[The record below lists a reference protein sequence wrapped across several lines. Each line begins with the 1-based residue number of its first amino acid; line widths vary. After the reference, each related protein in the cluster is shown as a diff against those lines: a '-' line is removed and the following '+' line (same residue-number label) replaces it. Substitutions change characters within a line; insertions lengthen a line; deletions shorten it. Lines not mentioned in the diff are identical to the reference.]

1 MDHKQFS
8 RRVVGVM
15 VMLALLLT
23 FLCSNLY
30 TIQYTNGEEYA
41 AQSVAKVS
49 ETETV
54 AASRGNILDRN
65 GKVLVS
71 NQVSY
76 NVTLDLSLL
85 SNNKEKN
92 RCNTILA
99 LTQTATEMGVTWTD
113 TLPITTQPPFE
124 YTTENPFYTTSV
136 NEKGE
141 TEYNLTSL
149 GKLAVNQKWIQDPEE
164 QAEDSGEDEKTTEP
178 GLLDKIK
185 AFFGMGG
192 SQEETVE
199 EEPYRLPTAEELLGK
214 MCKTFDIAG
223 NGKVD
228 EKQAKANGETV
239 PTLNIGDMDPT
250 DARTIA
256 GILYELYY
264 RNRISS
270 WPPYTFATDVSIDF
284 ITRVKELS
292 LPGVEI
298 ETTSVRKYN
307 TESAAHLLGYT
318 GAITSETWPTYK
330 EKGGYTM
337 NDYVGITGAE
347 SAFESYLKGTSGTR
361 AIERN
366 ENGKIISS
374 QWLVDSETGESLAP
388 QPGQNVFLT
397 IDIDLQ
403 QQVEEILANGVAGL
417 QSKETE
423 GAACVVLDVNS
434 GDVLASA
441 SYPTYSLSTFR
452 QDYNTLKEDPLN
464 PLLNRALQGLYPPG
478 STFKMITAIAA
489 LELGIVEPNTQ
500 INDKGV
506 YTFYSSPQPKC
517 WIYNQH
523 RQTHGLQDVS
533 HAIMN
538 SCNYYFYEVGRLVG
552 IERLDQY
559 AAMFGLGQKTGIE
572 LTEQAGVVAS
582 PAFTESLGGTWHEGN
597 ILSVAIGQE
606 STQVTPIQL
615 ANYIA
620 TLVNGGTRYSTH
632 LLKTVKSNDFSQVT
646 YNYEPKVVGQVEM
659 EEENRQAVMEGMLLL
674 TTDGSVSSAF
684 KDVPVSVG
692 AKTGSAQVSAQTN
705 SNAVFVCFAPYD
717 DPQIAVAI
725 AVEHGGSGSEL
736 GKIAAQIVTA
746 YFSVQGEQGTITQ
759 ENTLVP

>member
-1 MDHKQFS
+1 MNHKQFS
-8 RRVVGVM
+8 RRVLGV
-15 VMLALLLT
+15 VVILAILLT

-30 TIQYTNGEEYA
+30 TIQYTNGADYA
-41 AQSVAKVS
+41 EQSVAKVS

-54 AASRGNILDRN
+54 SASRGNILDRN

-76 NVTLDLSLL
+76 NVTLDLNLL
-85 SNNKEKN
+85 GTGQE
-92 RCNTILA
+92 RCETILA
-99 LTQTATEMGVTWTD
+99 LTQTATEQGVTWTD

-124 YTTENPFYTTSV
+124 YTTENPFYTTST
-136 NEKGE
+136 NEEGE
-141 TEYNLTSL
+141 TVYNLTSL
-149 GKLAVNQKWIQDPEE
+149 GKLAVNQKWIKDPSE
-164 QAEDSGEDEKTTEP
+164 QTSDSGTEEEP

-185 AFFGMGG
+185 SFLGMGG
-192 SQEETVE
+192 NTETTE
-199 EEPYRLPTAEELLGK
+199 TQTEPEALPTAEELLGK
-214 MCKTFDIAG
+214 MCKSFDIAG
-223 NGKVD
+223 NGTVD
-228 EKQAKANGETV
+228 ESKAKENGKTV

-264 RNRISS
+264 RSRINS

-292 LPGVEI
+292 LSGVEI

-307 TESAAHLLGYT
+307 TEYAAHLLGYT
-318 GAITSETWPTYK
+318 GAITSDTWPTYK

-374 QWLVDSETGESLAP
+374 QWLTDTETGESMAP

-403 QQVEEILANGVAGL
+403 QQVEDILASGVAGL

-441 SYPTYSLSTFR
+441 SYPTYSLATFR
-452 QDYNTLKEDPLN
+452 EDYNTLRDDTLN

-478 STFKMITAIAA
+478 STFKMITAIGA
-489 LELGIVEPNTQ
+489 LQENIVEPSDK
-500 INDKGV
+500 INDEGRYK
-506 YTFYSSPQPKC
+506 YWPTPQPQC
-517 WIYNQH
+517 WIYRQH
-523 RQTHGLQDVS
+523 GGTHGLVNVTD
-533 HAIMN
+533 AIEV
-538 SCNYYFYEVGRLVG
+538 SCNYYFYDVGRRLG
-552 IERLDQY
+552 IELLDQY

-572 LTEQAGVVAS
+572 LEEKAGVVAS
-582 PAFTESLGGTWHEGN
+582 PEFTESLGGTWHEGN

-646 YNYEPKVVGQVEM
+646 YNYEPKVLSQVEM
-659 EEENRQAVMEGMLLL
+659 EDENLNAVKLGMLRL
-674 TTDGSVSSAF
+674 TTTGSLSSAF
-684 KDVPVSVG
+684 KDVPVPVG

-746 YFSVQGEQGTITQ
+746 YFSVQGEQGEITQ
-759 ENTLVP
+759 ENTLVS

>member
-8 RRVVGVM
+8 RRVVGVV

-30 TIQYTNGEEYA
+30 TIQYTNGPEYA

-85 SNNKEKN
+85 SNNEEKD
-92 RCNTILA
+92 RCDTILA
-99 LTQTATEMGVTWTD
+99 LTRTATEMGVTWTD

-124 YTTENPFYTTSV
+124 YTTEDPFYTTSV
-136 NEKGE
+136 DEDGK
-141 TEYNLTSL
+141 TVYNLTSL

-164 QAEDSGEDEKTTEP
+164 QAEAGESEKTAEP

-192 SQEETVE
+192 SQEETKE

-223 NGKVD
+223 DGKVD
-228 EKQAKANGETV
+228 EKQAQANGETV

-256 GILYELYY
+256 GILFELYY
-264 RNRISS
+264 RNRITS

-307 TESAAHLLGYT
+307 TEYAAHLLGYT

-374 QWLVDSETGESLAP
+374 QWLVDGETGESLAP

-403 QQVEEILANGVAGL
+403 EQVENILANGVAGL

-441 SYPTYSLSTFR
+441 SYPTYSLATFS
-452 QDYNTLKEDPLN
+452 QDYNDLAEDPLK

-489 LELGIVEPNTQ
+489 LELGIVEPDTQ

-506 YTFYSSPQPKC
+506 YTFYSSPQPQC
-517 WIYNQH
+517 WYY
-523 RQTHGLQDVS
+523 RQYRRTHGLQNVS
-533 HAIMN
+533 QAIMN
-538 SCNYYFYEVGRLVG
+538 SCNYYFYEVGRLIG
-552 IERLDQY
+552 IDLLDQY

-582 PAFTESLGGTWHEGN
+582 PEFTESLGGTWYEGN

-620 TLVNGGTRYSTH
+620 TLVNGGVRNATH
-632 LLKTVKSNDFSQVT
+632 LLKEVKSSDFTQVLYT
-646 YNYEPKVVGQVEM
+646 QEPEVLSTIDIQP
-659 EEENRQAVMEGMLLL
+659 ENLEAVKAGMLAL
-674 TTDGSVSSAF
+674 TTQGSVSNSF
-684 KDVPVSVG
+684 RDLPVQAG
-692 AKTGSAQVSAQTN
+692 AKTGSAQVSAQTE

-717 DPQIAVAI
+717 DPEIALSIV
-725 AVEHGGSGSEL
+725 VEHGGSGSEL
-736 GKIAAQIVTA
+736 GAIAADILSY
-746 YFSVQGEQGTITQ
+746 YFSAQETREEIPA
-759 ENTLVP
+759 ENTLIR

>member
-1 MDHKQFS
+1 MNHKQFS
-8 RRVVGVM
+8 RRVIGVV
-15 VMLALLLT
+15 VMLAILLT

-30 TIQYTNGEEYA
+30 TIQYTNGADYA
-41 AQSVAKVS
+41 EQSVAKVS

-54 AASRGNILDRN
+54 SASRGNILDRN

-76 NVTLDLSLL
+76 NVTLDLNLL
-85 SNNKEKN
+85 GNKEKN
-92 RCNTILA
+92 RCDTILS
-99 LTQTATEMGVTWTD
+99 LTQAATEQGITWTD

-124 YTTENPFYTTSV
+124 YTTADPFYTVSTDE
-136 NEKGE
+136 NGE
-141 TEYNLTSL
+141 TVYNLTSL
-149 GKLAVNQKWIQDPEE
+149 GKLAVEMKWIQDPSK
-164 QAEDSGEDEKTTEP
+164 QSSTDSTSEKKT
-178 GLLDKIK
+178 GLVDKIK
-185 AFFGMGG
+185 SFFGMGG
-192 SQEETVE
+192 SSETTQTQTDSKA
-199 EEPYRLPTAEELLGK
+199 LPTAEELLGL
-214 MCKTFDIAG
+214 MCKSFDIAG
-223 NGKVD
+223 DGKVD
-228 EKQAKANGETV
+228 ESQAKANGETV
-239 PTLNIGDMDPT
+239 PTLNIGDMSST

-264 RNRISS
+264 RSRVNS

-307 TESAAHLLGYT
+307 TEYAAHLLGYT
-318 GAITSETWPTYK
+318 GSITSDTWPTYK

-337 NDYVGITGAE
+337 NDTVGITGAE

-374 QWLVDSETGESLAP
+374 QWLTNTDTGESLAP

-403 QQVEEILANGVAGL
+403 QQVEDILASGVASL

-441 SYPTYSLSTFR
+441 SYPTYSLATFR
-452 QDYNTLKEDPLN
+452 QDYNTLRDNPLN

-478 STFKMITAIAA
+478 STFKMITAIGA
-489 LELGIVEPNTQ
+489 LEENIVEPDTL
-500 INDKGV
+500 IDDKGV
-506 YTFYSSPQPKC
+506 YTFYPSPQPKC

-523 RQTHGLQDVS
+523 HTTHGLQNVS
-533 HAIMN
+533 DAIKN
-538 SCNYYFYEVGRLVG
+538 SCNYYFYDVGRRLG
-552 IERLDQY
+552 IDLLDQY

-572 LTEQAGVVAS
+572 LEEKAGVVAS
-582 PAFTESLGGTWHEGN
+582 PAFTESLGGTWYEGN

-632 LLKTVKSNDFSQVT
+632 LLKTVKSNDFSEVT
-646 YNYEPKVVGQVEM
+646 YNYEPQVVSQIEIQD
-659 EEENRQAVMEGMLLL
+659 ENLEAVKLGMLEL
-674 TTDGSVSSAF
+674 TTSGSVSSAF
-684 KDVPVSVG
+684 KDVPVQVG

-746 YFSVQGEQGTITQ
+746 YFSVQGEQGEITQ

>member
-1 MDHKQFS
+1 MNHKQFS
-8 RRVVGVM
+8 RRVIGVV
-15 VMLALLLT
+15 VMLAILLT

-30 TIQYTNGEEYA
+30 TIQYTNGADYA
-41 AQSVAKVS
+41 EQSVAKVS

-54 AASRGNILDRN
+54 SASRGNILDRN

-76 NVTLDLSLL
+76 NVTLDLNLL
-85 SNNKEKN
+85 GTGQD
-92 RCNTILA
+92 RCNTLLA
-99 LTQTATEMGVTWTD
+99 LTQTATEQGIAWTD
-113 TLPITTQPPFE
+113 TLPITTQSPFE
-124 YTTENPFYTTSV
+124 YTTADPFYTTSTDE
-136 NEKGE
+136 NGE
-141 TEYNLTSL
+141 TVYNLTSL
-149 GKLAVNQKWIQDPEE
+149 GKLAVEMKWIQDPSKQSSTDSTSE
-164 QAEDSGEDEKTTEP
+164 QKP
-178 GLLDKIK
+178 GLVDKIK
-185 AFFGMGG
+185 SFFGMGG
-192 SQEETVE
+192 SSETTQTQTDSKA
-199 EEPYRLPTAEELLGK
+199 LPTAEELLGL
-214 MCKTFDIAG
+214 MCKSFDIAG
-223 NGKVD
+223 DGKVD
-228 EKQAKANGETV
+228 ESQAKANGETV
-239 PTLNIGDMDPT
+239 PTLNIGDMSST

-264 RNRISS
+264 RSRVNS

-307 TESAAHLLGYT
+307 TQYAAHLLGYT
-318 GAITSETWPTYK
+318 GPITRDTWSTYK

-337 NDYVGITGAE
+337 NDTVGITGAE
-347 SAFESYLKGTSGTR
+347 SAFESYLKGTSGQR

-374 QWLVDSETGESLAP
+374 QWLTNSETGESLAP

-403 QQVEEILANGVAGL
+403 QQVEDILASGVASL

-441 SYPTYSLSTFR
+441 SYPTYSLATFR
-452 QDYNTLKEDPLN
+452 QDYNTLRDDPLN

-478 STFKMITAIAA
+478 STFKMITAIGA
-489 LELGIVEPNTQ
+489 LEENKVTPTEQ
-500 INDKGV
+500 INDLGR
-506 YTFYSSPQPKC
+506 YTFYSSPQPQC
-517 WIYNQH
+517 WYF
-523 RQTHGLQDVS
+523 RQYGRTHGLQNVS
-533 HAIMN
+533 DAIMN
-538 SCNYYFYEVGRLVG
+538 SCNYYFYEVGRRLG
-552 IERLDQY
+552 IDLLDQY

-572 LTEQAGVVAS
+572 LTESAGVVAS
-582 PAFTESLGGTWHEGN
+582 PAFTESLGGTWYEGN

-632 LLKTVKSNDFSQVT
+632 LLKTVKSNDFSEVT
-646 YNYEPKVVGQVEM
+646 YNYEPQVVSQIEIQD
-659 EEENRQAVMEGMLLL
+659 ENLEAVKLGMLKL
-674 TTDGSVSSAF
+674 TTEGSVSSAF
-684 KDVPVSVG
+684 KDVPVQVG

-746 YFSVQGEQGTITQ
+746 YVSVQGEQGEITQ
-759 ENTLVP
+759 ENTLGP

>member
-1 MDHKQFS
+1 MNHKQFS
-8 RRVVGVM
+8 RRVIGVV
-15 VMLALLLT
+15 VMLAILLT

-30 TIQYTNGEEYA
+30 TIQYTNGADYA
-41 AQSVAKVS
+41 EQSVAKVS

-54 AASRGNILDRN
+54 SASRGNILDRN

-76 NVTLDLSLL
+76 NVTLDLNLL
-85 SNNKEKN
+85 GTGQD
-92 RCNTILA
+92 RCNTLLA
-99 LTQTATEMGVTWTD
+99 LTQTATEQGIAWTD
-113 TLPITTQPPFE
+113 TLPITTQSPFE
-124 YTTENPFYTTSV
+124 YTTADPFYTTSTDE
-136 NEKGE
+136 NGE
-141 TEYNLTSL
+141 TVYNLTSL
-149 GKLAVNQKWIQDPEE
+149 GKLAVEMKWIQDPSK
-164 QAEDSGEDEKTTEP
+164 QSSTDSTSEKKT
-178 GLLDKIK
+178 GLVDKIK
-185 AFFGMGG
+185 SFFGMGG
-192 SQEETVE
+192 SSETTQTQTDSKA
-199 EEPYRLPTAEELLGK
+199 LPTAEELLGL
-214 MCKTFDIAG
+214 MCKSFDIAG
-223 NGKVD
+223 DGKVD
-228 EKQAKANGETV
+228 ESQAKANGETV
-239 PTLNIGDMDPT
+239 PTLNIGDMSST

-264 RNRISS
+264 RSRVNS

-307 TESAAHLLGYT
+307 TEYAAHLLGYT
-318 GAITSETWPTYK
+318 GSITSDTWPTYK

-337 NDYVGITGAE
+337 NDTVGITGAE

-374 QWLVDSETGESLAP
+374 QWLTNTDTGESLAP

-403 QQVEEILANGVAGL
+403 QQVEDILASGVASL

-441 SYPTYSLSTFR
+441 SYPTYSLATFR
-452 QDYNTLKEDPLN
+452 QDYNTLRDNPLN

-478 STFKMITAIAA
+478 STFKMITAIGA
-489 LELGIVEPNTQ
+489 LEENIVEPDTL
-500 INDKGV
+500 IDDKGV
-506 YTFYSSPQPKC
+506 YTFYPSPQPKC

-523 RQTHGLQDVS
+523 HTTHGLQNVS
-533 HAIMN
+533 DAIKN
-538 SCNYYFYEVGRLVG
+538 SCNYYFYDVGRRLG
-552 IERLDQY
+552 IDLLDQY

-572 LTEQAGVVAS
+572 LEEKAGVVAS
-582 PAFTESLGGTWHEGN
+582 PAFTESLGGTWYEGN

-632 LLKTVKSNDFSQVT
+632 LLKTVKSNDFSEVT
-646 YNYEPKVVGQVEM
+646 YNYEPQVVSQIEIQD
-659 EEENRQAVMEGMLLL
+659 ENLEAVKLGMLEL
-674 TTDGSVSSAF
+674 TTSGSVSSAF
-684 KDVPVSVG
+684 KDVPVQVG

-746 YFSVQGEQGTITQ
+746 YFSVQGEQGEITQ

>member
-1 MDHKQFS
+1 MNHKQFS
-8 RRVVGVM
+8 RRVIGIVA
-15 VMLALLLT
+15 MLALLLT

-30 TIQYTNGEEYA
+30 TIQYTNGADYA
-41 AQSVAKVS
+41 EQSVAKVS

-76 NVTLDLSLL
+76 NVTLDLNHLGS
-85 SNNKEKN
+85 EQA
-92 RCNTILA
+92 RCNTLLS
-99 LTQTATEMGVTWTD
+99 LTQVAAELGVTWTD
-113 TLPITTQPPFE
+113 TLPITAQPPFE
-124 YTTENPFYTTSV
+124 YTTADPFYTTST
-136 NEKGE
+136 NEEGE

-149 GKLAVNQKWIQDPEE
+149 GKLAVYQGWIKDPAKQTTASEATAEE
-164 QAEDSGEDEKTTEP
+164 EP
-178 GLLDKIK
+178 SLLDKIK
-185 AFFGMGG
+185 AFFGMGT
-192 SQEETVE
+192 SKT
-199 EEPYRLPTAEELLGK
+199 EEPQEDPYKLPTAEELLGK
-214 MCKTFDIAG
+214 ICKSFDIAG

-228 EKQAKANGETV
+228 ESKAKANGETV
-239 PTLNIGDMDPT
+239 PTLNIGDMAPA

-256 GILYELYY
+256 GLLYELYY
-264 RNRISS
+264 RARINS
-270 WPPYTFATDVSIDF
+270 WPPYTFATDVSVDF
-284 ITRVKELS
+284 ITRVKELN
-292 LPGVEI
+292 LAGVEI

-307 TESAAHLLGYT
+307 TEYAAHLLGYMNS
-318 GAITSETWPTYK
+318 IDPESWPAYK
-330 EKGGYTM
+330 EKGYNM
-337 NDYVGITGAE
+337 NDRVGVAGAE

-374 QWLVDSETGESLAP
+374 TWLTDTETGESLAP

-403 QQVEEILANGVAGL
+403 QQVEEILASGVAGL

-423 GAACVVLDVNS
+423 GAACVILDVNS
-434 GDVLASA
+434 GEVLASA
-441 SYPTYSLSTFR
+441 SYPTYSLTTFR
-452 QDYNTLKEDPLN
+452 QDYNTLAEDPLN
-464 PLLNRALQGLYPPG
+464 PLLNRALQGLYAPG
-478 STFKMITAIAA
+478 STFKMITAIGA
-489 LELGIVEPNTQ
+489 LEDNIVEPDDK

-506 YTFYSSPQPKC
+506 YTFYPSPQPKC
-517 WIYNQH
+517 WIYNQ
-523 RQTHGLQDVS
+523 RRTTHGLQNVS
-533 HAIMN
+533 DAIMN
-538 SCNYYFYEVGRLVG
+538 SCNYYFYEVGRLLG

-572 LTEQAGVVAS
+572 LTESAGVVAS
-582 PAFTESLGGTWHEGN
+582 PEFTESLGGKWYEGN

-632 LLKTVKSNDFSQVT
+632 LLKSVKSNDFSEVT
-646 YNYEPKVVGQVEM
+646 YNYEPQVVSEINIQQDNLE
-659 EEENRQAVMEGMLLL
+659 AVKLGMLKL
-674 TTDGSVSSAF
+674 TTEGSVSSAF
-684 KDVPVSVG
+684 ANVPVQVG
-692 AKTGSAQVSAQTN
+692 AKTGSAQVSAQTE

-717 DPQIAVAI
+717 DPQIAMAI

-736 GKIAAQIVTA
+736 GKIAAQMVTA

>member
-8 RRVVGVM
+8 RRVVGVV

-30 TIQYTNGEEYA
+30 TIQYTNGPEYA

-85 SNNKEKN
+85 SNNEEKD
-92 RCNTILA
+92 RCDTILA

-124 YTTENPFYTTSV
+124 YTTEDPFYTTSV
-136 NEKGE
+136 DEDGK
-141 TEYNLTSL
+141 TVYNLTSL

-164 QAEDSGEDEKTTEP
+164 QAEVGESEKTTEP

-185 AFFGMGG
+185 AFFGMGS
-192 SQEETVE
+192 SQEETEE

-223 NGKVD
+223 EGKVD
-228 EKQAKANGETV
+228 EKQAQANGETV

-307 TESAAHLLGYT
+307 TEYAAHLLGYT

-374 QWLVDSETGESLAP
+374 QWLVDGETGESLAP

-403 QQVEEILANGVAGL
+403 QQVENILANGVAGL

-441 SYPTYSLSTFR
+441 SYPTYSLATFS
-452 QDYNTLKEDPLN
+452 QDYNDLAEDPLK

-489 LELGIVEPNTQ
+489 LELGIVEPDTQ

-506 YTFYSSPQPKC
+506 YTFYSSPQPQC
-517 WIYNQH
+517 WYY
-523 RQTHGLQDVS
+523 RQYRRTHGLQNVS
-533 HAIMN
+533 QAIMN

-552 IERLDQY
+552 IERLDQH

-582 PAFTESLGGTWHEGN
+582 PEFTESLGGTWYEGN

-606 STQVTPIQL
+606 SPQVTPIQL
-615 ANYIA
+615 ATYIA
-620 TLVNGGTRYSTH
+620 PLVNGGTRYSTH

-646 YNYEPKVVGQVEM
+646 YNYEPKVVGEVEM
-659 EEENRQAVMEGMLLL
+659 EEENRQAVMEGMLML
-674 TTDGSVSSAF
+674 TTEGSVSSAF

>member
-8 RRVVGVM
+8 RRVVGVV

-30 TIQYTNGEEYA
+30 TIQYTNGPEYA

-85 SNNKEKN
+85 SNNEEKD
-92 RCNTILA
+92 RCDTILA

-124 YTTENPFYTTSV
+124 YTTEDPFYTTSV
-136 NEKGE
+136 DEDGK
-141 TEYNLTSL
+141 TVYNLTSL

-164 QAEDSGEDEKTTEP
+164 QAEAGESEKTTEP

-223 NGKVD
+223 DGKVD
-228 EKQAKANGETV
+228 EKQAKANGETI

>member
-1 MDHKQFS
+1 MNHKQFS
-8 RRVVGVM
+8 RRVIGVV
-15 VMLALLLT
+15 VMLAILLT

-30 TIQYTNGEEYA
+30 TIQYTNGADYA
-41 AQSVAKVS
+41 EQSVAKVS

-54 AASRGNILDRN
+54 SDSRGNILDRN

-76 NVTLDLSLL
+76 NVTLDLNLL
-85 SNNKEKN
+85 GTGQD
-92 RCNTILA
+92 RCNTLLA
-99 LTQTATEMGVTWTD
+99 LTQTATEQGIAWTD
-113 TLPITTQPPFE
+113 TLPITTQSPFE
-124 YTTENPFYTTSV
+124 YTTADPFYTTSTDE
-136 NEKGE
+136 NGE
-141 TEYNLTSL
+141 TVYNLTSL
-149 GKLAVNQKWIQDPEE
+149 GKLAVEMKWIQDPSKQSSTDSTSE
-164 QAEDSGEDEKTTEP
+164 QKP
-178 GLLDKIK
+178 GLVDKIK
-185 AFFGMGG
+185 SFFGMGG
-192 SQEETVE
+192 SSETTQTQTDSKA
-199 EEPYRLPTAEELLGK
+199 LPTAEELLGL
-214 MCKTFDIAG
+214 MCKSFDIAG
-223 NGKVD
+223 DGKVD
-228 EKQAKANGETV
+228 ESQAKANGETV
-239 PTLNIGDMDPT
+239 PTLNIGDMSST

-264 RNRISS
+264 RSRVNS

-307 TESAAHLLGYT
+307 TEYAAHLLGYT
-318 GAITSETWPTYK
+318 GSITSDTWPTYK

-337 NDYVGITGAE
+337 NDTVGITGAE

-374 QWLVDSETGESLAP
+374 QWLTNTDTGESLAP

-403 QQVEEILANGVAGL
+403 QQVEDILASGVASL

-441 SYPTYSLSTFR
+441 SYPTYSLATFR
-452 QDYNTLKEDPLN
+452 QDYNTLRDNPLN

-478 STFKMITAIAA
+478 STFKMITAIGA
-489 LELGIVEPNTQ
+489 LEENIVEPDTL
-500 INDKGV
+500 IDDKGV
-506 YTFYSSPQPKC
+506 YTFYPSPQPKC

-523 RQTHGLQDVS
+523 HTTHGLQNVS
-533 HAIMN
+533 DAIKN
-538 SCNYYFYEVGRLVG
+538 SCNYYFYDVGRRLG
-552 IERLDQY
+552 IDLLDQY

-572 LTEQAGVVAS
+572 LEEKAGVVAS
-582 PAFTESLGGTWHEGN
+582 PAFTESLGGTWYEGN

-632 LLKTVKSNDFSQVT
+632 LLKTVKSNDFSEVT
-646 YNYEPKVVGQVEM
+646 YNYEPQVVSQIEIQD
-659 EEENRQAVMEGMLLL
+659 ENLEAVKLGMLEL
-674 TTDGSVSSAF
+674 TTSGSVSSAF
-684 KDVPVSVG
+684 KDVPVQVG

-746 YFSVQGEQGTITQ
+746 YFSVQGEQGEITQ

>member
-1 MDHKQFS
+1 MNHKQFS
-8 RRVVGVM
+8 RRVVGV
-15 VMLALLLT
+15 VVILAILLT

-30 TIQYTNGEEYA
+30 TIQYTNGADYA
-41 AQSVAKVS
+41 EQSVAKVS

-54 AASRGNILDRN
+54 SASRGNILDRN

-76 NVTLDLSLL
+76 NVTLDLNLL
-85 SNNKEKN
+85 GTDQE
-92 RCNTILA
+92 RCETLLA
-99 LTQTATEMGVTWTD
+99 LTQTATEQGVTWTD

-124 YTTENPFYTTSV
+124 YTTEAPFYTTST
-136 NEKGE
+136 NEEGE
-141 TEYNLTSL
+141 TVYNLTSL
-149 GKLAVNQKWIQDPEE
+149 GKLAVNQKWIKDPSE
-164 QAEDSGEDEKTTEP
+164 QTTSDSSAEKKP

-185 AFFGMGG
+185 SFLGMGG
-192 SQEETVE
+192 NTETTE
-199 EEPYRLPTAEELLGK
+199 TQTEPEALPTAEELLGK
-214 MCKTFDIAG
+214 MCKSFDIAG

-228 EKQAKANGETV
+228 ESKAKENGETV

-264 RNRISS
+264 RSRINS

-292 LPGVEI
+292 LSGVEI

-307 TESAAHLLGYT
+307 TEYAAHLLGYT
-318 GAITSETWPTYK
+318 GAITSDTWPTYK

-374 QWLVDSETGESLAP
+374 QWLTDTETGESMAP

-403 QQVEEILANGVAGL
+403 QQVEDILASGVAGL

-441 SYPTYSLSTFR
+441 SYPTYSLETFR

-478 STFKMITAIAA
+478 STFKMITAIGA
-489 LELGIVEPNTQ
+489 LQENIVEPSDK
-500 INDKGV
+500 INDEGRYK
-506 YTFYSSPQPKC
+506 YWPTPQPQC
-517 WIYNQH
+517 WIYRQH
-523 RQTHGLQDVS
+523 GGTHGLVNVTD
-533 HAIMN
+533 AIEV
-538 SCNYYFYEVGRLVG
+538 SCNYYFYDVGRRLG
-552 IERLDQY
+552 IELLDQY

-572 LTEQAGVVAS
+572 LEEKAGVVAS
-582 PAFTESLGGTWHEGN
+582 PEFTESLGGTWHEGN

-646 YNYEPKVVGQVEM
+646 YNYEPKVLSQVEM
-659 EEENRQAVMEGMLLL
+659 EDENLNAVKLGMLRL
-674 TTDGSVSSAF
+674 TTTGSLSSAF
-684 KDVPVSVG
+684 KDVPVPVG

-746 YFSVQGEQGTITQ
+746 YFSVQGEQGEITQ
-759 ENTLVP
+759 ENTLVS

>member
-1 MDHKQFS
+1 MNHKQFS
-8 RRVVGVM
+8 RRVIGVV
-15 VMLALLLT
+15 VMLAILLT

-30 TIQYTNGEEYA
+30 TIQYTNGADYA
-41 AQSVAKVS
+41 EQSVAKVS

-54 AASRGNILDRN
+54 SASRGNILDRN

-76 NVTLDLSLL
+76 NVTLDLNLL
-85 SNNKEKN
+85 GTGQD
-92 RCNTILA
+92 RCNTLLA
-99 LTQTATEMGVTWTD
+99 LTQTATEQGIAWTD
-113 TLPITTQPPFE
+113 TLPITTQSPFE
-124 YTTENPFYTTSV
+124 YTTADPFYTTSTDE
-136 NEKGE
+136 NGE
-141 TEYNLTSL
+141 TVYNLTSL
-149 GKLAVNQKWIQDPEE
+149 GKLAVEMKWIQDPSKQSSTDSTSE
-164 QAEDSGEDEKTTEP
+164 QKP
-178 GLLDKIK
+178 GLVDKIK
-185 AFFGMGG
+185 SFFGMGG
-192 SQEETVE
+192 SSETTQTQTDSKA
-199 EEPYRLPTAEELLGK
+199 LPTAEELLGL
-214 MCKTFDIAG
+214 MCKSFDIAG
-223 NGKVD
+223 DGKVD
-228 EKQAKANGETV
+228 ESQAKANGETV
-239 PTLNIGDMDPT
+239 PTLNIGDMSST

-264 RNRISS
+264 RSRVNS

-307 TESAAHLLGYT
+307 TEYAAHLLGYT
-318 GAITSETWPTYK
+318 GSITSDTWPTYK

-337 NDYVGITGAE
+337 NDTVGITGAE

-374 QWLVDSETGESLAP
+374 QWLTNTDTGESLAP

-403 QQVEEILANGVAGL
+403 QQVEDILASGVASL

-441 SYPTYSLSTFR
+441 SYPTYSLATFR
-452 QDYNTLKEDPLN
+452 QDYNTLRDNPLN

-478 STFKMITAIAA
+478 STFKMITAIGA
-489 LELGIVEPNTQ
+489 LEENIVEPDTL
-500 INDKGV
+500 IDDKGV
-506 YTFYSSPQPKC
+506 YTFYPSPQPKC

-523 RQTHGLQDVS
+523 HTTHGLQNVS
-533 HAIMN
+533 DAIKN
-538 SCNYYFYEVGRLVG
+538 SCNYYFYDVGRRLG
-552 IERLDQY
+552 IDLLDQY

-572 LTEQAGVVAS
+572 LEEKAGVVAS
-582 PAFTESLGGTWHEGN
+582 PAFTESLGGTWYEGN

-632 LLKTVKSNDFSQVT
+632 LLKTVKSNDFSEVT
-646 YNYEPKVVGQVEM
+646 YNYEPQVVSQIEIQD
-659 EEENRQAVMEGMLLL
+659 ENLEAVKLGMLEL
-674 TTDGSVSSAF
+674 TTSGSVSSAF
-684 KDVPVSVG
+684 KDVPVQVG

-746 YFSVQGEQGTITQ
+746 YFSVQGEQGEITQ

>member
-1 MDHKQFS
+1 MNHKQFS
-8 RRVVGVM
+8 RRVVGVV
-15 VMLALLLT
+15 VMLAILLT

-30 TIQYTNGEEYA
+30 TIQYTNGADYA
-41 AQSVAKVS
+41 EQSVAKVS

-54 AASRGNILDRN
+54 SASRGNILDRN

-76 NVTLDLSLL
+76 NVTLDLNLL
-85 SNNKEKN
+85 GTGQD
-92 RCNTILA
+92 RCNTLLS
-99 LTQTATEMGVTWTD
+99 LTQTATEQGITWTD
-113 TLPITTQPPFE
+113 TLPITTQPPFA
-124 YTTENPFYTTSV
+124 YTTEDPFYTTST

-141 TEYNLTSL
+141 TVYNLTSL
-149 GKLAVNQKWIQDPEE
+149 GKLAVNQKWIKDPSE
-164 QAEDSGEDEKTTEP
+164 QTTSDSGTEKKP

-185 AFFGMGG
+185 SFLGLGG
-192 SQEETVE
+192 NTETTE
-199 EEPYRLPTAEELLGK
+199 TQTEPEALPTAEELLGK
-214 MCKTFDIAG
+214 MCKSFDIAG

-228 EKQAKANGETV
+228 ESKAKASGETV
-239 PTLNIGDMDPT
+239 PTLNIGDMDST

-264 RNRISS
+264 RARINS
-270 WPPYTFATDVSIDF
+270 WPPYTFATNVSIDF

-292 LPGVEI
+292 LSGVEI

-307 TESAAHLLGYT
+307 TEYAAHLLGYT
-318 GAITSETWPTYK
+318 GSITSDTWPTYK

-374 QWLVDSETGESLAP
+374 QWLTDTETGESMAP

-403 QQVEEILANGVAGL
+403 QQVEDILASGVASL

-441 SYPTYSLSTFR
+441 SYPTYSLATFR
-452 QDYNTLKEDPLN
+452 EDYNTLRDDPLN

-478 STFKMITAIAA
+478 STFKMITAIGA
-489 LELGIVEPNTQ
+489 LQENIVEPSDK
-500 INDKGV
+500 INDEGRYK
-506 YTFYSSPQPKC
+506 YWPTPQPQC
-517 WIYNQH
+517 WIYRQH
-523 RQTHGLQDVS
+523 GGTHGLVNVTD
-533 HAIMN
+533 AIEV
-538 SCNYYFYEVGRLVG
+538 SCNYYFYDVGRRLG
-552 IERLDQY
+552 IELLDQY

-572 LTEQAGVVAS
+572 LEEKAGVVAS
-582 PAFTESLGGTWHEGN
+582 PEFTESLGGTWHEGN

-646 YNYEPKVVGQVEM
+646 YNYEPKVLSQVEM
-659 EEENRQAVMEGMLLL
+659 EDENLNAVKLGMLRL
-674 TTDGSVSSAF
+674 TTTGSLSSAF
-684 KDVPVSVG
+684 KDVPVPVG

-746 YFSVQGEQGTITQ
+746 YFSVQGEQGEITQ
-759 ENTLVP
+759 ENTLVS

>member
-1 MDHKQFS
+1 MNHKQFS
-8 RRVVGVM
+8 RRVVGV
-15 VMLALLLT
+15 VVILAILLT

-30 TIQYTNGEEYA
+30 TIQYTNGAEYA
-41 AQSVAKVS
+41 ERSVAQVS

-54 AASRGNILDRN
+54 SASRGNILDRN

-76 NVTLDLSLL
+76 NVTLKLSLL
-85 SNNKEKN
+85 GSGQE
-92 RCNTILA
+92 RCDTILA
-99 LTQTATEMGVTWTD
+99 LTRTSTEQGVNWTD

-124 YTTENPFYTTSV
+124 YTVDDPFYTTST

-141 TEYNLTSL
+141 TVYNFTSL
-149 GKLAVNQKWIQDPEE
+149 GNLAVNQKWIDDPSKP
-164 QAEDSGEDEKTTEP
+164 ASDSSTQEKS

-185 AFFGMGG
+185 SFFGMGG
-192 SQEETVE
+192 SSETTQTQTDSKA
-199 EEPYRLPTAEELLGK
+199 LPTAEELLGK
-214 MCKTFDIAG
+214 MCKSFDIAG
-223 NGKVD
+223 EGKVD
-228 EKQAKANGETV
+228 ENQAKANGETV

-264 RNRISS
+264 RARINS

-292 LPGVEI
+292 LSGVEI

-307 TESAAHLLGYT
+307 TEYAAHLLGYT
-318 GAITSETWPTYK
+318 GPITRDTWPTYK

-337 NDYVGITGAE
+337 NDTVGITGAE
-347 SAFESYLKGTSGTR
+347 SAFESYLKGTSGQR

-374 QWLVDSETGESLAP
+374 TWLTNSETGESLAP

-403 QQVEEILANGVAGL
+403 QQVEDILASGVASL

-441 SYPTYSLSTFR
+441 SYPTYSLATFR
-452 QDYNTLKEDPLN
+452 QDYNDLAADPLN

-478 STFKMITAIAA
+478 STFKMITAIGA
-489 LELGIVEPNTQ
+489 LEAGIVEPDTQ
-500 INDKGV
+500 IDDKGV
-506 YTFYSSPQPKC
+506 YTFYPSPQPKC

-523 RQTHGLQDVS
+523 RTTHGLQDVS

-538 SCNYYFYEVGRLVG
+538 SCNYYFYDVGRRLG
-552 IERLDQY
+552 IDRLDQY

-572 LTEQAGVVAS
+572 LEEKAGVVAS

-632 LLKTVKSNDFSQVT
+632 LLKTVKSNDFSEVT
-646 YNYEPKVVGQVEM
+646 YNYEPKVVSQIEIQD
-659 EEENRQAVMEGMLLL
+659 ENLEAVKYGMLLL
-674 TTDGSVSSAF
+674 ATKGSVSSAF
-684 KDVPVSVG
+684 ANVPVQVG

-746 YFSVQGEQGTITQ
+746 YFSVQGEQGEITQ

>member
-8 RRVVGVM
+8 RRVVGVV

-30 TIQYTNGEEYA
+30 TIQYTNGPEYA

-85 SNNKEKN
+85 SNNEEKD
-92 RCNTILA
+92 RCDTILA

-124 YTTENPFYTTSV
+124 YTTEDPFYTTSV
-136 NEKGE
+136 DEDGK
-141 TEYNLTSL
+141 TVYDLTSL

-164 QAEDSGEDEKTTEP
+164 QAEAGEGEKTAEP

-223 NGKVD
+223 DGKVD
-228 EKQAKANGETV
+228 EKQAQANGETV

-256 GILYELYY
+256 GILFELYY
-264 RNRISS
+264 RNRITS

-307 TESAAHLLGYT
+307 TEYAAHLLGYT

-374 QWLVDSETGESLAP
+374 QWLTDSETGESLAP

-403 QQVEEILANGVAGL
+403 EQVEEILANGVAGL

-441 SYPTYSLSTFR
+441 SYPTYSLSTFS
-452 QDYNTLKEDPLN
+452 QDYKDLSEDPLK

-489 LELGIVEPNTQ
+489 LELGIVEPDTQ

-506 YTFYSSPQPKC
+506 YTFYSSPQPQC
-517 WIYNQH
+517 WYY
-523 RQTHGLQDVS
+523 RQYRKTHGLQNVS
-533 HAIMN
+533 QAIMN

-582 PAFTESLGGTWHEGN
+582 PEFTESLGGTWYEGN

-632 LLKTVKSNDFSQVT
+632 LLKTVKSNDFSEVT
-646 YNYEPKVVGQVEM
+646 YNYEPKVVGEVEM
-659 EEENRQAVMEGMLLL
+659 EEENRQAVMEGMLML
-674 TTDGSVSSAF
+674 TTEGSVSSAF